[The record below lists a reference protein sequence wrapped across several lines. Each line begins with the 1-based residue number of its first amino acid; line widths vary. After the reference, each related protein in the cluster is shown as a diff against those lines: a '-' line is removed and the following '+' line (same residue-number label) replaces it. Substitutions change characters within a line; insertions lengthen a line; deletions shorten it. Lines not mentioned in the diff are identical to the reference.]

1 MNRTSKS
8 TPPISMNIYRLIGVS
23 QLISS
28 ATASPSSTSITA
40 GSLQRASSS
49 GWASPTPTYAKA
61 STSLAFAVRGSQH
74 RPSCKYQSTTV
85 RQLFLLSSST
95 PTRLTS
101 VNAEVDEEDD
111 VRLTPGT
118 YATSSSAERQVDN
131 EIEENASM
139 AFASTDKNEPHLS
152 PELKDAE
159 VAYEVALAASAAHA
173 MADAAMKESKQSMAA
188 SLEREKEM
196 QWIQNHE
203 DEVSVADKV
212 EKSKLAEKN
221 QRALLEARFAM
232 ENKTRQS
239 KAEQNQRALLEARF
253 EMENKAKVQ
262 SQTKVEEEKAEEQ
275 MDWMESEA
283 RAATMG
289 GHEMLSINV
298 ASAAASASLAA
309 AHAFAEVEEEE
320 ESTVPVGAASMLAE
334 TAERMILGEDI
345 AFEQA
350 AEKEEYDTA
359 LVPIVEPEELT
370 VLRKHVQQ
378 IAIEETKNKLLKKN
392 GNDEDNTAGI
402 ASSEAEGEKQ
412 TTEFNKGDNA
422 IKRALE
428 NGVLRR
434 VKHKRRLL
442 AAALILVL
450 SRRLVLLFAGNA
462 SRLL

>member
-1 MNRTSKS
+1 
-8 TPPISMNIYRLIGVS
+8 MNIYRLIGVS

-40 GSLQRASSS
+40 GSLQRASSF

-111 VRLTPGT
+111 VRLTP
-118 YATSSSAERQVDN
+118 
-131 EIEENASM
+131 
-139 AFASTDKNEPHLS
+139 
-152 PELKDAE
+152 DAE